1 MAVSGS
7 SYTRR
12 ARSLRQPRAPY
23 LQAAA
28 SELRVSESMQQV
40 TVVSGTFAEGFKRPK
55 APEVAK
61 APPEVEHGAQDDRQT
76 YHGETMSTMT
86 REEMTAHIQA
96 SEARMDARVSRIELL
111 VEHQNQTADRLRSDV
126 EQARKDM
133 LASAGETRSEMK
145 QLKWWILGTG
155 LSVVLGIAAFNST
168 VLSNMV
174 ASFESGKNT
183 AQSLEETKNRID
195 EVAKQLAATQAAM
208 EAAAKAASK

>member
-1 MAVSGS
+1 MAASAS

-12 ARSLRQPRAPY
+12 PRSLRQPRASY
-23 LQAAA
+23 RQASA

-40 TVVSGTFAEGFKRPK
+40 TVVSSTFAEGFKRPNVPD
-55 APEVAK
+55 AAK
-61 APPEVEHGAQDDRQT
+61 APPEVEQSAKDDRQT
-76 YHGETMSTMT
+76 YHGETMSSMT

-111 VEHQNQTADRLRSDV
+111 VEHQNETADRLREDV

-183 AQSLEETKNRID
+183 AQSLEQTKNRID
-195 EVAKQLAATQAAM
+195 EVARQLAATQAAM